1 MKDHVQYHVKD
12 RLIHIEQEEETIK
25 NYISLIYIKSNLLL
39 IQVFVLLYQLI
50 VFFY

>member
-25 NYISLIYIKSNLLL
+25 EYLIYITKK
-39 IQVFVLLYQLI
+39 I
-50 VFFY
+50 VYFWFRYLF

>member
-25 NYISLIYIKSNLLL
+25 EYFHLKIK
-39 IQVFVLLYQLI
+39 
-50 VFFY
+50 